1 MKTDKTRGLRFVQDE
16 EKDVTS
22 LKKALRAR
30 MRRSRAEI
38 VNRDV
43 KENLIRENI
52 LSILSEIE
60 KSKGAG
66 TRLRCFV
73 YLSYSSEFPTDNLI
87 TDLLNRE
94 MEVYCPRIEQGGM
107 SAVQFSEDFT
117 LTPQGIREPTG
128 GVYGGEMDVAIT
140 PLLAVDKQG
149 NRLGYG
155 GGYYDRYFQK
165 HGETLR
171 IGCCFDGQV
180 IDRVPTADS
189 DVPLQYIV
197 TEKQIIRITIEK

>member
-1 MKTDKTRGLRFVQDE
+1 MKTDKTRGLRFAQDE
-16 EKDVTS
+16 EKDVES
-22 LKKALRAR
+22 LKKRLRAR

-52 LSILSEIE
+52 LSLLAEIE

-87 TDLLNRE
+87 SDLLDRG
-94 MEVYCPRIEQGGM
+94 MEVYCPRMEKDGI

-117 LTPQGIREPTG
+117 LTSQGIREPTG
-128 GVYGGEMDVAIT
+128 SIYSGEMDIAIT

-180 IDRVPTADS
+180 IERVPKADS
-189 DVPLQYIV
+189 DAPLQFIV
-197 TEKQIIRITIEK
+197 TEEQIIRITIEK